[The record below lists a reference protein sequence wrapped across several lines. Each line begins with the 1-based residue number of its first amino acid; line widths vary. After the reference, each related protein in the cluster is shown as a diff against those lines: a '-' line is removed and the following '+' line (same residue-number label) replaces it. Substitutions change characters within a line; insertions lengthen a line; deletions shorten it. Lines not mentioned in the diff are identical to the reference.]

1 MRISRAAA
9 PVTDQIPFRRSP
21 VSKAKKKTAK
31 ATKQDAADEGRTRVV
46 ESLTAAIVFLT
57 KAKGQLFP
65 DSVIQARGFVG
76 AGSIVMQKRLIWLP
90 PRDEDAQAAEIA
102 EGTQI
107 TTAWLQEV
115 LALRLDSVAVHI
127 AGDAGPIAGMMPD
140 AENPTNWVMNL
151 AFDEDGSV
159 DANFF
164 RVPPTVMRRMTEASA
179 PQR

>member
-1 MRISRAAA
+1 M
-9 PVTDQIPFRRSP
+9 
-21 VSKAKKKTAK
+21 SKAKKTTAK
-31 ATKQDAADEGRTRVV
+31 TTKRDGADEGRTRVV

-57 KAKGQLFP
+57 KAKGELFP

-76 AGSIVMQKRLIWLP
+76 AGSIVMQKRLIWLS

-115 LALRLDSVAVHI
+115 WALLDSVAVHI

-151 AFDEDGSV
+151 AFDEDGAV

-164 RVPPTVMRRMTEASA
+164 RVPPAVIRRMTEASA
-179 PQR
+179 PQQ